1 MNGGSRVGPAVRRLS
16 VLVLLLGALA
26 GRAQGQD
33 TTRVRLDVGLARDS
47 TTGGFRLPL
56 VRTRFLARDDRWLAM
71 LGSGFPVRLHYQVEL
86 WRARDGWFDAQNQ
99 TVEWDVVV
107 RHEPLLDQYTVT
119 RLIGR
124 QRREFRY
131 ATTEALAAALGT
143 PNQVTVSS
151 PIAGRLYYVATL
163 EITTLSDSDLE
174 ELERFLK
181 GDLTPAAEGQTDA
194 GGAVGRGAKRLVLKL
209 AGLPSLSL
217 SVQSERFESR

>member
-1 MNGGSRVGPAVRRLS
+1 VGPAGRRLS
-16 VLVLLLGALA
+16 GVILLLGALTGSA
-26 GRAQGQD
+26 RGQD
-33 TTRVRLDVGLARDS
+33 TTQVRLEVGLARDS
-47 TTGGFRLPL
+47 TPGGFRLPL

-86 WRARDGWFDAQNQ
+86 WRAREGWFDALDRA
-99 TVEWDVVV
+99 VEWDVVV

-124 QRREFRY
+124 NRREFRY
-131 ATTEALAAALGT
+131 ATIEALAAALGT
-143 PNQVTVSS
+143 ANQVTVANA
-151 PIAGRLYYVATL
+151 IVGRLYYVATL

-181 GDLTPAAEGQTDA
+181 GDLTPAAEGQADA

-209 AGLPSLSL
+209 AGLPSMSL
-217 SVQSERFESR
+217 STQSDRFEAR